1 MTGPAQT
8 RALVRAIGL
17 AQVPAIRQVPSS
29 VERRL
34 PRAVIGHTLEGMTIS
49 LLSDDLLDRIR
60 SRAAGYDRDN
70 SFFDEDLAELTAAGY
85 LTAMVPTELGGAG
98 LTLEQMTREQMRLA
112 GASPATALAVNMH
125 HVWMGVA
132 RTVQARG
139 DSSCDFILEEAA
151 AGEVFGFGVSE
162 AGNDLVLFGSASD
175 AVPDGAGGFAFHG
188 TKIFTSLSPAWT
200 RLGTFGTDRSGDD
213 GEHNVWGF
221 ITRDGGGV
229 EVKDDWDAMGMRA
242 SQSCTTVLTG
252 AHAPADRIVRRIEP
266 GPTMDPFIFG
276 IFASFEILLA
286 SVYTGIAQ
294 RAIDVAVQ
302 TVHKR
307 RSMAAGAPYAHDPD
321 IRWRLADAA
330 IQLDGIYPQ
339 IAQIA
344 RDVDEQVDRGPL
356 WLPQLSAV
364 KARATEVAKDVVE
377 KAVRVSG
384 GSSYF
389 NRSELSRLYRDVL
402 AGIFHPSDDES
413 VHRAWAGALLGPVV
427 DGA

>member
-1 MTGPAQT
+1 
-8 RALVRAIGL
+8 
-17 AQVPAIRQVPSS
+17 
-29 VERRL
+29 
-34 PRAVIGHTLEGMTIS
+34 
-49 LLSDDLLDRIR
+49 
-60 SRAAGYDRDN
+60 
-70 SFFDEDLAELTAAGY
+70 
-85 LTAMVPTELGGAG
+85 
-98 LTLEQMTREQMRLA
+98 MRLA
-112 GASPATALAVNMH
+112 GAAPATALAVNMH

-132 RTVQARG
+132 RTVRASG

-151 AGEVFGFGVSE
+151 AGEVFAFGVSE

-175 AVPDGAGGFAFHG
+175 AVPDGEGGYAFHG

-200 RLGTFGTDRSGDD
+200 RLGTFGTDRGGTDGD
-213 GEHNVWGF
+213 HNVWGF

-242 SQSCTTVLTG
+242 SQSCTTVLSG
-252 AHAPADRIVRRIEP
+252 ARAPAERIVRRIAP
-266 GPTMDPFIFG
+266 GPSMDPFIFG
-276 IFASFEILLA
+276 IFANFEILLA
-286 SVYTGIAQ
+286 SVYAGIAQ

-302 TVHKR
+302 TVHQR
-307 RSMAAGAPYAHDPD
+307 RSLANDGAPYANDPA

-330 IQLDGIYPQ
+330 IELDGIYPQ

-344 RDVDEQVDRGPL
+344 RDVDEQVDRGSL

-364 KARATEVAKDVVE
+364 KARSTEVAKSVVD

-413 VHRAWAGALLGPVV
+413 VHGAWAGALLGPVV
-427 DGA
+427 DWPPAES

>member
-1 MTGPAQT
+1 MLGRST
-8 RALVRAIGL
+8 AL
-17 AQVPAIRQVPSS
+17 
-29 VERRL
+29 RRSD
-34 PRAVIGHTLEGMTIS
+34 PRHTLEVMTSS
-49 LLSDDLLDRIR
+49 LLPDDLLDRIR
-60 SRAAGYDRDN
+60 SRAADYDRDN
-70 SFFDEDLAELTAAGY
+70 AFFDEDFAELVEAGY
-85 LTAMVPTELGGAG
+85 LKAMVPTELGGAG
-98 LTLEQMTREQMRLA
+98 LTLEQLTREQMRLA
-112 GASPATALAVNMH
+112 GAAPSTALAVNMH

-151 AGEVFGFGVSE
+151 AGEVFAFGVSE

-175 AVPDGAGGFAFHG
+175 AVPDGDGGYAFHG

-200 RLGTFGTDRSGDD
+200 RLGTFGTDRTGAD

-221 ITRDGGGV
+221 IRRDGGGV

-242 SQSCTTVLTG
+242 SQSCTTVLSG
-252 AHAPADRIVRRIEP
+252 APAPADRIVRRIEP

-276 IFASFEILLA
+276 IFANFEILLA

-307 RSMAAGAPYAHDPD
+307 RSLANDGAPYANDPA

-330 IQLDGIYPQ
+330 IELDGIYPQ

-364 KARATEVAKDVVE
+364 KARSTEVAKSVVD

-402 AGIFHPSDDES
+402 AEIVHPSDDES
-413 VHRAWAGALLGPVV
+413 VHNAWAGALLGPVG
-427 DGA
+427 DWPPAEG

>member
-1 MTGPAQT
+1 MTT
-8 RALVRAIGL
+8 
-17 AQVPAIRQVPSS
+17 
-29 VERRL
+29 
-34 PRAVIGHTLEGMTIS
+34 S
-49 LLSDDLLDRIR
+49 LLPDALLDRIR
-60 SRAAGYDRDN
+60 ARATDYDRRND
-70 SFFDEDLAELTAAGY
+70 FCTEDFAELVEAGY
-85 LTAMVPTELGGAG
+85 LTAMVPTDMGGAG
-98 LTLEQMTREQMRLA
+98 LTLEQLTREQMRLA
-112 GASPATALAVNMH
+112 GAAPATALAVNMH

-132 RTVQARG
+132 RTVRASG

-151 AGEVFGFGVSE
+151 AGEVFAFGVSE

-175 AVPDGAGGFAFHG
+175 AVPDGEGGYAFHG

-200 RLGTFGTDRSGDD
+200 RLGTFGTDRTGADGD
-213 GEHNVWGF
+213 HNVWGF

-242 SQSCTTVLTG
+242 SQSCTTVLSG
-252 AHAPADRIVRRIEP
+252 ARAPADRIVRRIAP
-266 GPTMDPFIFG
+266 GPSMDPFIFG
-276 IFASFEILLA
+276 IFANFEILLA

-294 RAIDVAVQ
+294 RAVDVAVQ
-302 TVHKR
+302 TVHQR
-307 RSMAAGAPYAHDPD
+307 RSLANDGAPYANDPA

-330 IQLDGIYPQ
+330 IELDGIYPQ

-344 RDVDEQVDRGPL
+344 RDVDEQVDRGSL

-364 KARATEVAKDVVE
+364 KARSTEVAKSVVD

-413 VHRAWAGALLGPVV
+413 VHGAWAGALLGPVV
-427 DGA
+427 DWPPAES